1 MENDIRLVVDRLP
14 NDWTECSF
22 AEKRQHDIF
31 YAQCK
36 LTGVSCG
43 LDAYGRCERLV
54 NIREILGWR

>member
-1 MENDIRLVVDRLP
+1 MEHDIRLVVDEKPR
-14 NDWTECSF
+14 DWSDCPF

-54 NIREILGWR
+54 PIWEVRGW